1 MKFEV
6 KVSVE
11 ENEFGLLTTIKY
23 EDDTLLGSL
32 QVPGIQNAASEIY
45 SRESR
50 DALAGVI
57 LLALTAA
64 VRRAK
69 KSKT

>member
-23 EDDTLLGSL
+23 EDDTLLGQL
-32 QVPGIQNAASEIY
+32 QVPGIQNASEIY

-69 KSKT
+69 KAKL